1 MLEVNPVQ
9 IYNDIVDE
17 DLCLKLI
24 NVTNLLATKK
34 LGLGQKDF
42 KNKAV
47 RNVLGYSLNLQDT
60 NDLKIVNLVSAQIYS
75 CLLDYKDKFVELVLN
90 GVDHVDL
97 LKYETGGEYV
107 KHIDQDHAMNR
118 VLSFIINLNEGYE
131 GGEICFYNPQT
142 GQPLEPISL
151 KRGDVIFFPSNFL
164 YPHAILPVIQKTRFS
179 IVGWLN

>member
-60 NDLKIVNLVSAQIYS
+60 NDLKIVN
-75 CLLDYKDKFVELVLN
+75 
-90 GVDHVDL
+90 
-97 LKYETGGEYV
+97 T
-107 KHIDQDHAMNR
+107 
-118 VLSFIINLNEGYE
+118 
-131 GGEICFYNPQT
+131 
-142 GQPLEPISL
+142 
-151 KRGDVIFFPSNFL
+151 
-164 YPHAILPVIQKTRFS
+164 
-179 IVGWLN
+179 